1 MTRYFMHNETGSV
14 FTIEELQSLY
24 EEDEN
29 FEGSF
34 EDYFNDVTEELT
46 EVVPIV
52 DNPDDS
58 TPDDWEA
65 LK

>member
-14 FTIEELQSLY
+14 FTIEEIQFWY
-24 EEDEN
+24 EDEN
-29 FEGSF
+29 FNGSF
-34 EDYFNDVTEELT
+34 EDYLKDFT
-46 EVVPIV
+46 EVTPIV

-58 TPDDWEA
+58 NPDDWEA